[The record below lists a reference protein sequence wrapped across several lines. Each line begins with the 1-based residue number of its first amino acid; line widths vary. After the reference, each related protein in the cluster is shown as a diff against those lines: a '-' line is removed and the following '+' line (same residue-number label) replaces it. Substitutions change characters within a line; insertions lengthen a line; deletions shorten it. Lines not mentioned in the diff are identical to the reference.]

1 MSLQELINKTC
12 IIFDE
17 YKPSQGIDDDIKSLL
32 KSFLV
37 SHTND
42 FLLLLPARCVE
53 PLIKYYLPSS
63 YSTMNIPFN
72 GGCIQLDED
81 ILKLFSFKHGC
92 WETTLFDGDVIDQN
106 NPIRRRQENKF
117 TAAKKVK
124 PVVCLEVK
132 NGKNS
137 ICFWTCEGAIDN
149 VSISYI
155 SRLPQNDNGLSTF
168 LSLKDDIITA
178 YIYYCL
184 SFVFETTKEF
194 DFQKMALNTMN
205 NLLSLYEI
213 NPIQPT
219 IFNNS
224 KK

>member
-53 PLIKYYLPSS
+53 PLIKYHLPSS
-63 YSTMNIPFN
+63 YSTLNIPFN

-106 NPIRRRQENKF
+106 KK
-117 TAAKKVK
+117 TARK
-124 PVVCLEVK
+124 
-132 NGKNS
+132 
-137 ICFWTCEGAIDN
+137 
-149 VSISYI
+149 
-155 SRLPQNDNGLSTF
+155 
-168 LSLKDDIITA
+168 
-178 YIYYCL
+178 
-184 SFVFETTKEF
+184 
-194 DFQKMALNTMN
+194 
-205 NLLSLYEI
+205 
-213 NPIQPT
+213 
-219 IFNNS
+219 
-224 KK
+224 